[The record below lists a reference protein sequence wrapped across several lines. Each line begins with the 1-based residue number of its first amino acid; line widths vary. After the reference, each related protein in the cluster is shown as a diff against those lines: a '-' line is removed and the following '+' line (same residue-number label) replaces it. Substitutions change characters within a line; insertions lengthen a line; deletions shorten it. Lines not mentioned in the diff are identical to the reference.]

1 MRGQNIPGFS
11 ALLFQLSL
19 FSQRQPKVVSDQCS
33 TPPLSGLA
41 EFDDVLVEGQQLIA
55 RLAVHVAIT
64 PTQAVVSAS
73 RFVAR
78 GCFLDYAASVF
89 SKVCSKFLPGIS

>member
-1 MRGQNIPGFS
+1 MVLAPMRGQNIPGFS

-41 EFDDVLVEGQQLIA
+41 EFDGVLVEGQQLIA

-64 PTQAVVSAS
+64 ATQSS
-73 RFVAR
+73 
-78 GCFLDYAASVF
+78 CFTKS
-89 SKVCSKFLPGIS
+89 VCSSWVLPVLLRIRVLEGV